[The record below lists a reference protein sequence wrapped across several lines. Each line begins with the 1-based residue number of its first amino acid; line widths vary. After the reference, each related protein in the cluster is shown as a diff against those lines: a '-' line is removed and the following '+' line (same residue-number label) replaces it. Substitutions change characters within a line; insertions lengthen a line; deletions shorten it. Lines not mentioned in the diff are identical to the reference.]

1 MSSKAIEIEEKT
13 IDGAI
18 EKACRDFGV
27 PREKLNIEIISEGSN
42 GFLGLMSKK
51 AKIRAS
57 LLSLDM
63 DFSLSGAS
71 PSAPKDGVREAK
83 SDIKPEAKPEAKA
96 HPRQD
101 PKRDRKPEGR
111 RETRPDARP
120 RTEQRSRPAPAAPGP
135 SDAQPA
141 RESSVRIETPAAPQE
156 SPIRLAPAEEALPAT
171 SASALRA
178 RDLLAGILSRMTF
191 ACQVTATETSDTAVL
206 SIAGDDSG
214 LLIGRRGQNLDA
226 LQYLLN
232 KAVNKTDNE
241 RKMIVVDSEE
251 YRKRREESLLGMAQ
265 RIRDKVKKTQK
276 PLSLSHMN
284 AHDRRI
290 IHLALQEDEALITKS
305 RGEGEYRKVIVLPA
319 KKGVSGQTGS
329 RSGKSRQ

>member
-1 MSSKAIEIEEKT
+1 MSSMTLEIEEKT

-42 GFLGLMSKK
+42 GFLGLMAKK

-57 LLSLDM
+57 LLSFDM
-63 DFSLSGAS
+63 DFSLDDSSHRPARQETS
-71 PSAPKDGVREAK
+71 HEEKFSFRPEKKPETK
-83 SDIKPEAKPEAKA
+83 SNTQQDKKPEIKHETKPEAR
-96 HPRQD
+96 PRAEH
-101 PKRDRKPEGR
+101 RTTR
-111 RETRPDARP
+111 RPQPAATRPPVTRP
-120 RTEQRSRPAPAAPGP
+120 TP
-135 SDAQPA
+135 
-141 RESSVRIETPAAPQE
+141 VLITPAAPAEAPQA
-156 SPIRLAPAEEALPAT
+156 SPALTIPAVLAVAASTP
-171 SASALRA
+171 SALKA
-178 RDLLAGILSRMTF
+178 RDLLSGILSKMTF
-191 ACQVTATETSDTAVL
+191 ECQVNATETDDTIIL
-206 SIAGDDSG
+206 SIVGDDSG

-226 LQYLLN
+226 LQYVLN
-232 KAVNKTDNE
+232 KAVNKANAE

-251 YRKRREESLLGMAQ
+251 YRKRREESLLGMAE

-290 IHLALQEDEALITKS
+290 IHLALQEDEALVTKS

-319 KKGVSGQTGS
+319 KKGNNGGTS
-329 RSGKSRQ
+329 RARSRQ